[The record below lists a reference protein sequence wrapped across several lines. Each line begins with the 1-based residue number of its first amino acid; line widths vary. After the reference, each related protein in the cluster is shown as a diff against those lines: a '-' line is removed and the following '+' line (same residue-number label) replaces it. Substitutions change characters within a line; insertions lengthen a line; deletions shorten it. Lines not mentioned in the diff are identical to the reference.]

1 MRKVYTVFVSF
12 LLPLFS
18 LWAQPTLDDYGKVS
32 DDELL
37 MTDFEPYP
45 EAPAVVLFE
54 LGEVSLV
61 DQSNKL
67 QAIYRIH
74 RRIKILSEEGLEWAR
89 VEIPYLRS
97 KREDVRIQKGATH
110 FWGSDGGPEVIKLNK
125 KTVSKENVGE
135 NEYLFKF
142 PMPGARV
149 GSVVEYMYEFVSDD
163 IQSLKPWRFQKDI
176 PVLYS
181 RYDTYIPRR
190 ISYVPVFQ
198 GDTRKVQRYVGRY
211 SFNYNQRATQN
222 YDRFALAT
230 GNSYQQGILY
240 GNAIS
245 YVMEDVMPL
254 SPEPYTTIPEDNIAQ
269 LSLEL
274 ANSRVGS
281 RNQVKTWKMLSRSL
295 LRDNFFGRDLEDEVF
310 AQKAES
316 IISGIRRPEDRMK
329 AIFQYIQSEVKWDG
343 FYAPLGTQRLVDVLD
358 KKLGN
363 GTDIN
368 LLLCA
373 LLRGGGFD
381 AYPILISTRDH
392 GKPQKYRPDIFQ
404 FNHVIVSTKV
414 RGKVYMFDA
423 LNSPGVPFDMIPR
436 KDLNDLGF
444 LIDKRNW
451 GWVDIVPE
459 HEVIRNT
466 YTRFFL
472 QEDGSL
478 NGELELIFKE
488 YSAAT
493 ERGRLQ
499 EYVGKEDV
507 YIREKFLEGLPEA
520 KMHSY
525 SVDNPPEKES
535 PVTILCK
542 LSTPDYVMETDSL
555 LFVKPLLTK
564 SILDNPFSSQERVA
578 PIDLPCPVR
587 EYYLLGLEIPKG
599 YEVVQTP
606 APIRVVMPNDA
617 GEFSF
622 NVIQD
627 DEFLHVSSTIFITKT
642 HYIPQEYEEIR
653 TFFDYIVRKH
663 EEDIVLRKALAVEN

>member
-1 MRKVYTVFVSF
+1 MRKLYTTTLCF
-12 LLPLFS
+12 LLTLS
-18 LWAQPTLDDYGKVS
+18 GLWAQPTTEDYGKIS
-32 DDELL
+32 DEELL

-45 EAPAVVLFE
+45 DAPAVVLFE

-67 QAIYRIH
+67 QAIYRVH
-74 RRIKILSEEGLEWAR
+74 RRVKILKEEGLEWAKIEVPFNR
-89 VEIPYLRS
+89 D
-97 KREDVRIQKGATH
+97 KREDVRLQKGATH
-110 FWGSDGGPEVIKLNK
+110 FWGTDGGPEQIKLNK
-125 KTVSKENVGE
+125 KTVSKENKGDE
-135 NEYLFKF
+135 GYIYKF
-142 PMPGARV
+142 PMPGAQV
-149 GSVVEYMYEFVSDD
+149 GAVVEYIYEFASDD
-163 IQSLKPWRFQKDI
+163 IQSLKPWTFQKDI

-181 RYDTYIPRR
+181 RFDTYMPRR

-198 GDTRKVQRYVGRY
+198 GDTRKIQRSVGRY
-211 SFNYNQRATQN
+211 SFNYRQRPTHN
-222 YDRFALAT
+222 YDRFALST
-230 GNSYQQGILY
+230 GNSYQQGIIY
-240 GNAIS
+240 GNAVS
-245 YVMEDVMPL
+245 YVMEDILPL
-254 SPEPYTTIPEDNIAQ
+254 SPEPYTTIPEDNVARV
-269 LSLEL
+269 SLEL
-274 ANSRVGS
+274 ANLRLGS

-295 LRDNFFGRDLEDEVF
+295 LRENFFGRDLEDEKF
-310 AQKAES
+310 TNIA
-316 IISGIRRPEDRMK
+316 RRQIEGVRQPEDRLE
-329 AIFQYIQSEVKWDG
+329 AIFKFVQNRVEWDG
-343 FYAPLGTQRLVDVLD
+343 FYAPLGTQRIVDVLD

-373 LLRGGGFD
+373 LLKGAGFD

-414 RGKVYMFDA
+414 RGRVYMLDA
-423 LNSPGVPFDMIPR
+423 LNSEGVPFDMIPR
-436 KDLNDLGF
+436 KDLNDMGF
-444 LIDKRNW
+444 LVDKRNW

-472 QEDGSL
+472 NEDGSL
-478 NGELELIFKE
+478 DGELELIFKE

-493 ERGRLQ
+493 ERGKL
-499 EYVGKEDV
+499 EKFVGNEAS
-507 YIREKFLEGLPEA
+507 YIREQFLEGLPEA
-520 KMHSY
+520 RMHSY

-542 LSTPDYVMETDSL
+542 LSTPDYVMEADSL

-587 EYYLLGLEIPKG
+587 EYYLLGLEIPEG

-606 APIRVVMPNDA
+606 APIRVVMPNKA

-622 NVIQD
+622 NIIRD
-627 DEFLHVSSTIFITKT
+627 EEFLHVSSTIFITKT
-642 HYIPQEYEEIR
+642 HYIPQEYEEIKL
-653 TFFDYIVRKH
+653 FFDYIVRKH